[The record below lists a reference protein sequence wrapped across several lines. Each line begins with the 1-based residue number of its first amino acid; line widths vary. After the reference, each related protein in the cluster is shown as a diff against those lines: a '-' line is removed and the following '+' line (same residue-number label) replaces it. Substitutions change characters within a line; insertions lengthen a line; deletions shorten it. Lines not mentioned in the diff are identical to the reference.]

1 FMASTIGE
9 PRRGALDGTLARVT
23 LVSGKGALGRLG
35 SIPTRSRHLVH
46 PSTNVGLKIQP
57 GTPIQPTTCP
67 GSRIPLKFAFIRP
80 ILRMR
85 PGLRG
90 PPQRAPSS
98 RRGPEPEPQL

>member
-1 FMASTIGE
+1 MGRAICFSYFCYRTLDLIEVFMASTIGE

-67 GSRIPLKFAFIRP
+67 GSCIPL
-80 ILRMR
+80 
-85 PGLRG
+85 
-90 PPQRAPSS
+90 
-98 RRGPEPEPQL
+98 